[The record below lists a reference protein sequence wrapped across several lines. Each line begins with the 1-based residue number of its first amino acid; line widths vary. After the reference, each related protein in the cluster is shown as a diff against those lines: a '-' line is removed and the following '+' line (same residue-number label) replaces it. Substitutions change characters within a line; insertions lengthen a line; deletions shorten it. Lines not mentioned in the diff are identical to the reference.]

1 MYLEGCDFSMGKAEE
16 RSRVDCVVVYE
27 KGLIW
32 FEGMPVVVCESGRL
46 RAFFI
51 CLVGYAET
59 YEFEIKDVK
68 LRLYFN

>member
-1 MYLEGCDFSMGKAEE
+1 MSGFLGYNADIGRRFY
-16 RSRVDCVVVYE
+16 RVDCVVVYE

-32 FEGMPVVVCESGRL
+32 FEGMSVVVCESGRL

-68 LRLYFN
+68 LLLYFN